1 MLLPDPVDLSD
12 LLEPFARRGIQLG
25 LGRLLAALGE
35 AGQPQLCF
43 PAVQVAGTN
52 GKGSICTMLGAMLQ
66 AAEIRTAIYRSP
78 HLVSW
83 CERLEVAGELI
94 SPGELRQALQ
104 NWQGLAAKHQ
114 LTPFELITGAAFSHC
129 ASAAIKL
136 AVLEVG
142 LGGRLDAT
150 TTHNNR
156 SVLGIASIG
165 LDHCEPSCA
174 GWNPSAANNHWP

>member
-43 PAVQVAGTN
+43 SAVQVAGTN

-83 CERLEVAGELI
+83 C
-94 SPGELRQALQ
+94 
-104 NWQGLAAKHQ
+104 
-114 LTPFELITGAAFSHC
+114 
-129 ASAAIKL
+129 
-136 AVLEVG
+136 
-142 LGGRLDAT
+142 
-150 TTHNNR
+150 
-156 SVLGIASIG
+156 
-165 LDHCEPSCA
+165 
-174 GWNPSAANNHWP
+174 